1 MYLENIS
8 PYRSPRH
15 LNLNKSDSIKSY
27 YVPFAIILSWKI
39 LTYIKSIDI
48 SCQES
53 PQIVDELSERGE
65 IQRQAEHIDIRCEK
79 R

>member
-8 PYRSPRH
+8 PYRSPLH
-15 LNLNKSDSIKSY
+15 LNLNKSDSITSY